1 MAFTAQTEDK
11 ESLQALAFALR
22 QEKGSEIEYAE
33 VESAMQ
39 DYMAVDA
46 KVRDCCG
53 IEEAKLYPRFR
64 IWVTDGK
71 PGDVEGW
78 INSSVWIANAV
89 IKSAYIRGTDYIFY
103 NTIGDQKFRGAYRE
117 IAKHIAKNAKD
128 SRVRT
133 VYGQMS
139 KGTGDKWKPAD
150 VIAIKK
156 SKAAQFIRVME
167 SYKNLRPDLSEFKE
181 AKKLDEMN
189 KDLKKGVGS
198 SKKQLEVVEDMQM
211 LYWYNQWVD
220 KKYKSRECVP
230 ISLKKVSATAK
241 VLLKVKTPL
250 VAMKSFDHKEARGV
264 KNAIKLDVEIGKV
277 DFSPRNAKCIVNFKL
292 SGVKGHKMDI
302 RGFQSAINN
311 DVQMQLQKGSAANH
325 GKATLSIFGLITKLS
340 GGRMALSKQRAE
352 LRKLFKGKRIPTG
365 KDHQFTNY
373 SIFQDYAEQQRGD
386 FNKSNWKEDLPNW
399 AKYLNFLSG
408 KKHKVK
414 DVLAKCN
421 ALYDQKPVSA
431 AKWLKNKVQSY
442 EVGQVVDMAQ
452 PQIKDMIKTNI
463 MKSIY
468 SQAASQGFRIFGEN
482 KITDYMTASSYLKVG
497 G

>member
-139 KGTGDKWKPAD
+139 KGTGDKWNPAD

-167 SYKNLRPDLSEFKE
+167 SYKN
-181 AKKLDEMN
+181 
-189 KDLKKGVGS
+189 
-198 SKKQLEVVEDMQM
+198 
-211 LYWYNQWVD
+211 
-220 KKYKSRECVP
+220 
-230 ISLKKVSATAK
+230 
-241 VLLKVKTPL
+241 
-250 VAMKSFDHKEARGV
+250 
-264 KNAIKLDVEIGKV
+264 
-277 DFSPRNAKCIVNFKL
+277 
-292 SGVKGHKMDI
+292 
-302 RGFQSAINN
+302 
-311 DVQMQLQKGSAANH
+311 
-325 GKATLSIFGLITKLS
+325 
-340 GGRMALSKQRAE
+340 
-352 LRKLFKGKRIPTG
+352 
-365 KDHQFTNY
+365 QFTT
-373 SIFQDYAEQQRGD
+373 
-386 FNKSNWKEDLPNW
+386 
-399 AKYLNFLSG
+399 
-408 KKHKVK
+408 
-414 DVLAKCN
+414 
-421 ALYDQKPVSA
+421 
-431 AKWLKNKVQSY
+431 
-442 EVGQVVDMAQ
+442 M
-452 PQIKDMIKTNI
+452 
-463 MKSIY
+463 
-468 SQAASQGFRIFGEN
+468 
-482 KITDYMTASSYLKVG
+482 SSVEEA
-497 G
+497 